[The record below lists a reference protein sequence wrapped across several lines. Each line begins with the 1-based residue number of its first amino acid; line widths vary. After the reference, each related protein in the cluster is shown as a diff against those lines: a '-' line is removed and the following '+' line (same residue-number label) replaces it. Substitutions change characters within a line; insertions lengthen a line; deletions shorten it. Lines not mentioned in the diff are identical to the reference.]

1 MRMSVTVTGG
11 RLQVTDVGRGP
22 LVVCVHGTPTFSHE
36 WRHVVA
42 GLSDRF
48 RVVAPDHLGFGYS
61 DRPHDADYSPEA
73 HARRF
78 SECLA
83 QVAPT
88 GPLTLVVHDFGGPI
102 ALDWALNHPDRLTR
116 LVIVNSWMWSFDDD
130 PQMRRRARMASTPL
144 ARWLYR
150 RWNASLRIIM
160 PSAYGDRRALTSE
173 IHQIYLERFSDPE
186 GRDRVLFALAASLLG
201 SRAFFAS
208 LWSRRD
214 VLASVPMNIMWGMC
228 DSAFR
233 PSFLTRWI
241 ETFPHAAVH
250 RFVRAGHWPHEEEPR
265 TFVDILE
272 RMLVGDVSAK

>member
-116 LVIVNSWMWSFDDD
+116 LVIVNSWMWSFDDV
-130 PQMRRRARMASTPL
+130 PRCVGAHEWHNASGN
-144 ARWLYR
+144 WLYR

-160 PSAYGDRRALTSE
+160 PSAYGDRRWTSE
-173 IHQIYLERFSDPE
+173 IHQIYLERFPTP

-272 RMLVGDVSAK
+272 RTLVGDVSAK